1 MMTSGQSRDPLFP
14 GGPCALSP
22 TSNNM
27 PRHER
32 LSQLDMI
39 FDVIGTPSRATI
51 DAMTGGHADNR
62 LMREDLLQR
71 NPIKPQLSLAQR
83 FPKATAEAID
93 LLMQN
98 QTAKVGAVR
107 RQRLKAFGMCR
118 GNGNWRCVEKM
129 QLIRES
135 GRLSVF
141 IGLKMRELAAK
152 YGSKAC

>member
-1 MMTSGQSRDPLFP
+1 MLTMMTSGQSRDPLFP

-62 LMREDLLQR
+62 LIRDFKFEFILLLDLFYTCIQYSIFNL
-71 NPIKPQLSLAQR
+71 
-83 FPKATAEAID
+83 
-93 LLMQN
+93 
-98 QTAKVGAVR
+98 V
-107 RQRLKAFGMCR
+107 
-118 GNGNWRCVEKM
+118 
-129 QLIRES
+129 
-135 GRLSVF
+135 
-141 IGLKMRELAAK
+141 
-152 YGSKAC
+152 